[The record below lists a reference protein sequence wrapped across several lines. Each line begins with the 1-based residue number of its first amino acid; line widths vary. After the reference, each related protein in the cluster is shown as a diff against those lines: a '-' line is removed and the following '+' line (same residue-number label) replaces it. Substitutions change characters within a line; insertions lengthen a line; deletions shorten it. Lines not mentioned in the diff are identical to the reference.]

1 MGQQKVDNFGTITV
15 VNHTEIVRVCFECI
29 YNKLLITKFD
39 DDIIIEKLNS
49 SCQIYIS
56 YSSYYEKIRKNA
68 KNGFQFIKDYFTTTM
83 TPKKN
88 LTNTYVPLKMKKE
101 NTNGTN
107 MNVSD
112 MGRFFENVLT
122 NFDIINYE

>member
-1 MGQQKVDNFGTITV
+1 
-15 VNHTEIVRVCFECI
+15 
-29 YNKLLITKFD
+29 
-39 DDIIIEKLNS
+39 
-49 SCQIYIS
+49 
-56 YSSYYEKIRKNA
+56 
-68 KNGFQFIKDYFTTTM
+68 M
-83 TPKKN
+83 TSKKN

-112 MGRFFENVLT
+112 MGGFFENVLT